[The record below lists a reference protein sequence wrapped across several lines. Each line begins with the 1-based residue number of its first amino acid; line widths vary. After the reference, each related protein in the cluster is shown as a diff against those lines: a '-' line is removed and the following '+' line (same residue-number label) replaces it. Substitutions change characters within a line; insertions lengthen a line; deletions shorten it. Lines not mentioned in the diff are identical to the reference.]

1 MAFKKLE
8 FNQSYL
14 KSGFLGLQGSGKTFT
29 AADIAVG
36 LHNLLKDRGL
46 PGGHGKV
53 YMVDSETGSNWLA
66 ENMKR
71 NGIELQVDQT
81 RAFATLLEDMDQVA
95 RVNGILIID
104 SITHFWQELIKA
116 YMAKKP
122 EWARKR
128 ITFDDWGKIK
138 QEWAPFTERYL
149 THPSHILMLG
159 RQGYEY
165 SHYEDEDGKKQIE
178 KSGVKMK
185 GETETGYEPSLL
197 VLMQREQEMDENGKM
212 LRVIRTATVLK
223 DRSNQMDGA
232 IIENPTFKSFL
243 PHISTLNLGG
253 DMSAFDPKE
262 GSEHLFIDEGERTR
276 LHNIRKIALEELKQA
291 MLKAYPSQSAA
302 DKQGKFELLEQ
313 IFQTRSWTL
322 VEKLGI
328 DDIKT
333 GYEKICAKFGWKP
346 LTDSD
351 ITEKLDG
358 EAVATPSGDQIP
370 W

>member
-1 MAFKKLE
+1 MPFKTLE

-14 KSGFLGLQGSGKTFT
+14 KAGFLGLQGSGKTFT
-29 AADIAVG
+29 AAEIAIG
-36 LHNLLKDRGL
+36 LHNILKERGL

-66 ENMKR
+66 DTMRR
-71 NGIELQVDQT
+71 NGIDLQVDQT

-116 YMAKKP
+116 YTAKKP

-128 ITFDDWGKIK
+128 LTFDDWGKIK
-138 QEWAPFTERYL
+138 LEWAPFTERYL

-165 SHYEDEDGKKQIE
+165 SHFEDEDGKKQIE
-178 KSGVKMK
+178 KTGVKMK

-212 LRVIRTATVLK
+212 LRVIRTATILK
-223 DRSNQMDGA
+223 DRANRMDGA
-232 IIENPTFKSFL
+232 VVENPTFKSFL
-243 PHISTLNLGG
+243 PHIECLNLGG
-253 DMSAFDPKE
+253 ELAAFDPRE
-262 GSEHLFIDEGERTR
+262 GSGHLFIDEGERNK
-276 LHNIRKIALEELKQA
+276 LHAIRKIALEELKQA
-291 MLKAYPSQSAA
+291 FQKAYPSQSAA
-302 DKQGKFELLEQ
+302 DKQGRFELMEEV
-313 IFQTRSWTL
+313 FGTRAWTL
-322 VEKLGI
+322 IEKLNV

-333 GYEKICAKFGWKP
+333 GYEKICDKFGWKP
-346 LTDSD
+346 LNQS
-351 ITEKLDG
+351 
-358 EAVATPSGDQIP
+358 EAVSKMDEQAAQSPSEEIP
-370 W
+370 F